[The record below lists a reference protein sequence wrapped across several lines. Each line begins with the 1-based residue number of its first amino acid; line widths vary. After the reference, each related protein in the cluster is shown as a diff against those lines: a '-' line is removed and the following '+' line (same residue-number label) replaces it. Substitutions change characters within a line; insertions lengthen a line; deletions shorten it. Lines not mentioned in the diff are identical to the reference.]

1 MANAGEKPQRGEGER
16 VSYVNDIWAIL
27 TAVAAGDAWGI
38 RNALKSDA
46 SWILGFLVAIFGGW
60 AVAAIYRRVPLLDR
74 HLERTFMVVSYLA
87 IAFIIFW
94 GVVDR
99 FIFSNQQ
106 PWSTTIPPLL
116 FMIMAWF
123 GATYNVR
130 VRSHLSFSEFRS
142 RMSRL
147 PQFLCLCLDS
157 FLWMGFSIIVLVTT
171 ARAAALSASNFQIVL
186 GTDNVMQWWF
196 LLTAPFA
203 FLLMAGRVVENFLE
217 DIENYKSGEE
227 LIKQTVIGGG
237 D

>member
-1 MANAGEKPQRGEGER
+1 M
-16 VSYVNDIWAIL
+16 SYIDDIGAIFS
-27 TAVAAGDAWGI
+27 AVMAGDAWGI

-46 SWILGFLVAIFGGW
+46 TWVLGVVFAIGGGW
-60 AVAAIYRRVPLLDR
+60 LIAMIYKRVAFLDR
-74 HLERTFMVVSYLA
+74 HLERTFMVFSYLA
-87 IAFIIFW
+87 IAIIIFW

-142 RMSRL
+142 RMGRKGQL
-147 PQFLCLCLDS
+147 ACLCLDS
-157 FLWMGFSIIVLVTT
+157 FLWMAFSIIVIVTT

-196 LLTAPFA
+196 LITAPFA
-203 FLLMAGRVVENFLE
+203 FLLMAARVVENFFE
-217 DIENYKSGEE
+217 DLENYREGKE
-227 LIKQTVIGGG
+227 LINTTAIGGG
-237 D
+237 E

>member
-1 MANAGEKPQRGEGER
+1 M
-16 VSYVNDIWAIL
+16 SYFEDIGAIL
-27 TAVAAGDAWGI
+27 SAAAAQDAW
-38 RNALKSDA
+38 ALRSAMKSDA
-46 SWILGFLVAIFGGW
+46 TWVLGFIVAIAGGW
-60 AVAAIYRRVPLLDR
+60 IIAMIYKRAPLLDR

-87 IAFIIFW
+87 IALIIFW

-130 VRSHLSFSEFRS
+130 LRSHLGFSEFRS
-142 RMSRL
+142 RMGRKA
-147 PQFLCLCLDS
+147 QMACLCLDNV
-157 FLWMGFSIIVLVTT
+157 LWMTFSVIVIVTT

-196 LLTAPFA
+196 LVTAPLA
-203 FLLMAGRVVENFLE
+203 FLLMAARVVENVYE
-217 DIENYKSGEE
+217 DFENYRSGNE
-227 LIKQTVIGGG
+227 LIRQTAIGGG

>member
-1 MANAGEKPQRGEGER
+1 M
-16 VSYVNDIWAIL
+16 SYINDIG
-27 TAVAAGDAWGI
+27 AVFSALMAQDAWEL
-38 RNALKSDA
+38 RNALKSNA
-46 SWILGFLVAIFGGW
+46 AWVLGGVVAIIGGW
-60 AVAAIYRRVPLLDR
+60 LIAKLYQLVPFLER
-74 HLERTFMVVSYLA
+74 HLERTFMVGSYLA

-94 GVVDR
+94 GVIDR

-106 PWSTTIPPLL
+106 PWSTTVPPLL

-130 VRSHLSFSEFRS
+130 LRSHLSFTEFRS
-142 RMSRL
+142 RMGRKA
-147 PQFLCLCLDS
+147 QMACLCLDNI
-157 FLWMGFSIIVLVTT
+157 LWMTFSVIVIVTT

-196 LLTAPFA
+196 LITAPLA
-203 FLLMAGRVVENFLE
+203 FLLMAARVMQNVFE
-217 DIENYKSGEE
+217 DFANYRNGNE

>member
-1 MANAGEKPQRGEGER
+1 M
-16 VSYVNDIWAIL
+16 SYLTDIGAIFSAL
-27 TAVAAGDAWGI
+27 LAGDAWGI

-46 SWILGFLVAIFGGW
+46 TWILGFLVAIIGGW
-60 AVAAIYRRVPLLDR
+60 VIAMIYKRVPLLDR
-74 HLERTFMVVSYLA
+74 HLERTFMVFSYLA
-87 IAFIIFW
+87 IALIIFW
-94 GVVDR
+94 GVIDR

-130 VRSHLSFSEFRS
+130 LRSHLNFSEFRS
-142 RMSRL
+142 RMGRKA
-147 PQFLCLCLDS
+147 QFMCLCLDNV
-157 FLWMGFSIIVLVTT
+157 LWMCFAIIVIVTT

-186 GTDNVMQWWF
+186 GTDNTMQWWF
-196 LLTAPFA
+196 LITAPLA
-203 FLLMAGRVVENFLE
+203 FVLMAARVVENFLE
-217 DIENYKSGEE
+217 DPGNYREGHD